1 MKFNMIETD
10 RTFIKQVEINNDK
23 VKKESL
29 GILQSIDSMEID
41 GIDEIIVFKYTD
53 TYNEIELE
61 FKRSSNAIIK
71 VLEVKDKIATIK
83 IIIFAMPLNYIYE
96 KLYIKLDDKLLDKR
110 LKESDFLITINTKS
124 YIAITSGNNAKDKLF
139 LSEAQKIQNKIEKLQ
154 KGIQENPDN
163 KAELEPKIQQLE
175 KDSQNIQINEIAFT
189 ILSDSKHLAIERVNI
204 DNDKVL
210 YKATKRMEKTQKE
223 IAGLRLVKLKEPF
236 EFKDNS
242 VKANIKKALESG
254 ELTSKYLDTW
264 DKYAAKEGDLLLDKA
279 REIGE
284 VNIKE
289 VEVAKFS
296 LKVECD
302 LRDTLSENDFI
313 CIMESTP
320 PYLIN
325 KEMDFM
331 SYMQEY
337 ITKETI
343 DPKNTQKGIETY
355 KIDKITSDA
364 IFLEKQENME
374 LKDLEGKKFSLSI
387 FGDFVALKRKYK
399 ARQRI
404 LEGKSANPI
413 LPMIFASEV
422 SENLKQIL
430 NQQKKNTY
438 PALSD
443 SVEKKIFK
451 TKPTENQIEAIRMA
465 INTKDI
471 AIIQGPPGTG
481 KTTVLNAI
489 IERLNELNDRDLNK
503 RGSIFIGGFQH
514 SAVENLIQR
523 MSLNGIPTP
532 KYGKKS
538 NETESLES
546 YDYIM
551 KWSKK
556 IAENIIV
563 KEDADNMK
571 EFKELAANYCKRPSQ
586 SKQREILQ
594 KIIDIN
600 KPKLTECRDI
610 ARDMLDTLNTN
621 ETREDLSLI
630 YALRSDEL
638 SFEDDGMARNWDLL
652 KSEFGSLLTDKEKQ
666 ILKNSAFSSE
676 LINLKNILIK
686 RFTPTPKFEKEKPN
700 SEVLDLIEKVI
711 NTLNNLSIESRI
723 NVVLAEFKQK
733 LQSNPFA
740 LKDMIKDYSMAF
752 SATIG
757 QSASKNILD
766 AKGIKESD
774 TQQYEAYSYDTVI
787 IDEAA
792 MVSPLDLF
800 LVLVL
805 AKHRVILVG
814 DHRQLPHRVNEEVL
828 KEMEN
833 DTQDKSDI
841 EADLLKE
848 SMFSFLKARA
858 EALEKIDNVKRFIT
872 LNNQFRTHPLLG
884 KLVSDIFYKKYN
896 ESYESPRPESDFHHN
911 LKGIENIPA
920 VWINLSKDKG
930 SDSKDG
936 TSRIRECEIDIIES
950 KLIEYLSSEAGEALS
965 YGIISFYS
973 AQVRAIKERLDRL
986 KNDSKHT
993 TIKEALEKVKVG
1005 SVDQF
1010 QGNEYDIVF
1019 LSTVRSGNV
1028 SNNTPQKAFG
1038 FLALPNRLCV
1048 AMSRQKKCLIAVGD
1062 MAYFK
1067 SDLAQRYVEGLYKFA
1082 SLCESQEGRVL

>member
-1 MKFNMIETD
+1 MKFSMIETD
-10 RTFIKQVEINNDK
+10 RSFIKRVELNNDK
-23 VKKESL
+23 VKEESL
-29 GILQSIDSMEID
+29 GILHSINSMEID
-41 GIDEIIVFKYTD
+41 GIDEIIIFKYTD

-61 FKRSSNAIIK
+61 FKRSSNAIVK
-71 VLEVKDKIATIK
+71 VLEVKGTIAMIK

-110 LKESDFLITINTKS
+110 LKEGDFLITINTRH

-139 LSEAQKIQNKIEKLQ
+139 LSEAQKIQNEIKRLQ
-154 KGIQENPDN
+154 KEIQENPDN
-163 KAELEPKIQQLE
+163 KAELEQKIQQLE
-175 KDSQNIQINEIAFT
+175 KDKQNIQIDEIAFT
-189 ILSDSKHLAIERVNI
+189 MLSDSKHLAIERVNI
-204 DNDKVL
+204 GDDRVI
-210 YKATKRMEKTQKE
+210 YKATKLMEKTQKE
-223 IAGLRLVKLKEPF
+223 IAGLRLVKLKEAF

-242 VKANIKKALESG
+242 VKTNIKEALESG
-254 ELTSKYLDTW
+254 ELTSTYLEIW
-264 DKYAAKEGDLLLDKA
+264 DEYAAKEGDLLLQKA
-279 REIGE
+279 REMGE
-284 VNIKE
+284 VEIKE
-289 VEVAKFS
+289 VEADTFS
-296 LKVECD
+296 LKVESD
-302 LRDTLSENDFI
+302 LRATLSENDFI

-337 ITKETI
+337 ITQETI
-343 DPKNTQKGIETY
+343 ESKNTQERIKTY
-355 KIDKITSDA
+355 KIDRITSDT
-364 IFLEKQENME
+364 IILEKQENMQLE
-374 LKDLEGKKFSLSI
+374 DLKGKKFSLSI
-387 FGDFVALKRKYK
+387 FGDFIALKRKYK

-413 LPMIFASEV
+413 LPMIFASEI
-422 SENLKQIL
+422 SESLKEIL
-430 NQQKKNTY
+430 KKQQKNTY
-438 PALSD
+438 PPLSD
-443 SVEKKIFK
+443 SVEKKIFT
-451 TKPTENQIEAIRMA
+451 TKPTENQIDAIRMA

-489 IERLNELNDRDLNK
+489 IERLNELNDKDLDK

-532 KYGKKS
+532 KYGTKS

-546 YDYIM
+546 YDYIIE
-551 KWSKK
+551 WSKK
-556 IAENIIV
+556 IADNIIV
-563 KEDADNMK
+563 KEDADNIK
-571 EFKELAANYCKRPSQ
+571 EFKELAASYCKRPSQ

-594 KIIDIN
+594 KIITTET
-600 KPKLTECRDI
+600 PQLGECRDI
-610 ARDMLDTLNTN
+610 AWGMLDSLNTN

-630 YALRSDEL
+630 YAIRSNEL

-652 KSEFGSLLTDKEKQ
+652 VSRFGNLLTDKEKQ
-666 ILKNSAFSSE
+666 ILKNKTFSSE
-676 LINLKNILIK
+676 LVRLRNTLIK

-700 SEVLDLIEKVI
+700 NEVLDLIKKVI

-740 LKDMIKDYSMAF
+740 LKDMLKDYSMAF

-757 QSASKNILD
+757 QSVSKNILD

-774 TQQYEAYSYDTVI
+774 TQQYEEYSYDTVI

-814 DHRQLPHRVNEEVL
+814 DHRQLPHKVNEEVL
-828 KEMEN
+828 EKMEN

-841 EADLLKE
+841 EANLLKE

-858 EALEKIDNVKRFIT
+858 QELEKIDSVQRFIT

-884 KLVSDIFYKKYN
+884 KLVSNVFYKEHK
-896 ESYESPRPESDFHHN
+896 EDYESPRPASDFSHN

-920 VWINLSKDKG
+920 VWINLPNNKG
-930 SDSKDG
+930 RDSKDG
-936 TSRIRECEIDIIES
+936 TSRIRECEIEAIES
-950 KLIEYLSSEAGEALS
+950 KLIEYLSSQAGEALS

-973 AQVRAIKERLDRL
+973 AQVRAIKERVDRL

-993 TIKEALEKVKVG
+993 AIKEALEKVKVG

-1028 SNNTPQKAFG
+1028 RNDMPPQAAFG

-1062 MAYFK
+1062 MEYFK
-1067 SDLAQRYVEGLYKFA
+1067 SDLAQRYVRGMYEFA
-1082 SLCESQEGRVL
+1082 SLCESEGRVL

>member
-29 GILQSIDSMEID
+29 GILLSVDSMEID
-41 GIDEIIVFKYTD
+41 GKIIVFKYTD

-110 LKESDFLITINTKS
+110 LKESDFLITINTES
-124 YIAITSGNNAKDKLF
+124 YIAITSGNNVEDKLF
-139 LSEAQKIQNKIEKLQ
+139 LSKAQKIQNEIKKLQ
-154 KGIQENPDN
+154 KEIQENPDN
-163 KAELEPKIQQLE
+163 KAELEEKIQQLE
-175 KDSQNIQINEIAFT
+175 KDRQNIQIDEIAFT
-189 ILSDSKHLAIERVNI
+189 MLSDSKHLAIKRVNI

-210 YKATKRMEKTQKE
+210 YKATKLMEKTQKE

-242 VKANIKKALESG
+242 VKANIKEALESG
-254 ELTSKYLDTW
+254 ELTSKYLEIW
-264 DKYAAKEGDLLLDKA
+264 DKYAAKEGDLLLHKA

-289 VEVAKFS
+289 VEADKFS

-302 LRDTLSENDFI
+302 LRDTLSEDDFI

-320 PYLIN
+320 PYFIN
-325 KEMDFM
+325 KTMDFM

-337 ITKETI
+337 ITKEMI
-343 DPKNTQKGIETY
+343 NPKNTQERIKTY

-364 IFLEKQENME
+364 IILEKQENMQLE
-374 LKDLEGKKFSLSI
+374 DLKGKKFSLSI
-387 FGDFVALKRKYK
+387 FGDFVALKRQYK
-399 ARQRI
+399 ARQRM

-413 LPMIFASEV
+413 MPMIFASEV
-422 SENLKQIL
+422 SENIKQIL
-430 NQQKKNTY
+430 NQQEKNTY
-438 PALSD
+438 PPLSD
-443 SVEKKIFK
+443 NVEKKIFK

-465 INTKDI
+465 INAKDI

-489 IERLNELNDRDLNK
+489 IERLNELNDRDLDK
-503 RGSIFIGGFQH
+503 KGSIFIGGFQH

-551 KWSKK
+551 KWSEK

-563 KEDADNMK
+563 KEDADNIK
-571 EFKELAANYCKRPSQ
+571 EFKELAASYRKRPSY

-594 KIIDIN
+594 KITNTKEPQLIEYRN
-600 KPKLTECRDI
+600 I

-621 ETREDLSLI
+621 ETREDLSLV
-630 YALRSDEL
+630 YALRSNEL
-638 SFEDDGMARNWDLL
+638 SFKDDGLARNRDLL
-652 KSEFGSLLTDKEKQ
+652 TSKFRSLLTDKEKQ
-666 ILKNSAFSSE
+666 ILENKTFSSE
-676 LINLKNILIK
+676 LVKLRNTLIK

-700 SEVLDLIEKVI
+700 NEVLDLIEKVI

-723 NVVLAEFKQK
+723 NVILAEFKQK

-828 KEMEN
+828 EKMEN

-848 SMFSFLKARA
+848 SMFSFLEARA
-858 EALEKIDNVKRFIT
+858 KELEKIDNVKRFIT
-872 LNNQFRTHPLLG
+872 LDNQFRTHPLLG
-884 KLVSDIFYKKYN
+884 ELVSNIFYKKYN
-896 ESYESPRPESDFHHN
+896 QSYESPRPTSDFHHN

-930 SDSKDG
+930 RDSKDG

-965 YGIISFYS
+965 YGVISFYS

-993 TIKEALEKVKVG
+993 AIKEALEKVKVG

-1028 SNNTPQKAFG
+1028 RNNMPPQVAFG

-1062 MAYFK
+1062 MEYFK

-1082 SLCESQEGRVL
+1082 SLCESDGRVL